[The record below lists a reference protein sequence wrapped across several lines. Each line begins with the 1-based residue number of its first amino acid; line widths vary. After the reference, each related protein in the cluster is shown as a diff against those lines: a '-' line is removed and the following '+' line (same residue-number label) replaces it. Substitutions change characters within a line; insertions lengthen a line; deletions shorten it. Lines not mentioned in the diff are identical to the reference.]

1 MNDILTAI
9 SYMINPTKESYEI
22 DGKIV
27 TASGALDTVFECLDA
42 DIIARPEGMDNKQGY
57 IKRLIRE
64 DI

>member
-27 TASGALDTVFECLDA
+27 TASEALDTVFECLDA
-42 DIIARPEGMDNKQGY
+42 DREQEQNKPT
-57 IKRLIRE
+57 
-64 DI
+64 